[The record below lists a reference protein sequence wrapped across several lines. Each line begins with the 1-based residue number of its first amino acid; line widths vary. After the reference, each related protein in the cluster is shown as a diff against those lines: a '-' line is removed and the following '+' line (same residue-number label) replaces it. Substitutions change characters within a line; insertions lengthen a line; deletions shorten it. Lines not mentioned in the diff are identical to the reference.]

1 VILVVTAVMI
11 QTFLVMVVTAEG
23 TVRTTFLAV
32 LVMVILVMVIAVAT

>member
-1 VILVVTAVMI
+1 MILVVTAVMI
-11 QTFLVMVVTAEG
+11 QTFLVMVVTAVG